1 MSCACRQQ
9 LQNRPAGAAPGSGET
24 GSGETGAVPGRPRG
38 EYSWA
43 EALGPEGGLG
53 TAMEEGT
60 VDGWTVDGGRA
71 LGAPWGLD
79 AEVTQEG
86 REERPSSI
94 RFLELFLE

>member
-1 MSCACRQQ
+1 MDGGRW
-9 LQNRPAGAAPGSGET
+9 T
-24 GSGETGAVPGRPRG
+24 GGR
-38 EYSWA
+38 A
-43 EALGPEGGLG
+43 
-53 TAMEEGT
+53 
-60 VDGWTVDGGRA
+60 DGGRA